1 MKKLNSNHLI
11 LILGLVFFVAGYSA
25 RIHTINLERT
35 AIHKA
40 RMGHT
45 SMPGV
50 SVASTQL
57 EGARDIDF
65 GPLEIMLT
73 VLRNVR
79 EHYVDS
85 ISPADEGR
93 MARTAL
99 TDMLASLEDPNTRFL
114 EPEQYKLV
122 EEAAQGRY
130 HGIGAIL
137 GIKKVKN
144 GNIQDEHLVVITPV
158 HSGPAEKAGIR
169 QGDDILAVD
178 GREVLPLDPFRRA
191 SKVIK
196 EERKKTTDKNILKKQ
211 IESETKRIETGIP
224 ILKAER
230 LLTSEDDKEFE
241 LTVAR
246 EGSLKPFKVK
256 VRTRSLAVEPV
267 SYTLNAGNQIGYIKI
282 NCFSTRAPEQFAQAI
297 KELNA
302 KDAKGLLLDL
312 RCVAAG
318 DLDATLSLA
327 KFLIPGRV
335 FGIEH
340 KSRGRKVPM
349 RVYQYPAES
358 VWSGPVVVLVNAG
371 TAKMAEALAVALKDN
386 LSAKIVGE
394 PTYGDASIVTLFE
407 LRDGYGITMT
417 TGKLLPLR
425 SKDFHGKGVLP
436 DIVIK
441 SSAAE
446 QLKEATKV
454 LQSMIRSGSDA

>member
-1 MKKLNSNHLI
+1 MRKLNRKHLI
-11 LILGLVFFVAGYSA
+11 LILALVFFAAGYAA
-25 RIHTINLERT
+25 RIHTINLERA

-40 RMGHT
+40 LIGPT
-45 SMPGV
+45 NTPGI
-50 SVASTQL
+50 SVATTRL
-57 EGARDIDF
+57 ESAGDIDF

-79 EHYVDS
+79 EHYVDP
-85 ISPADEGR
+85 ISPADESR
-93 MARTAL
+93 MARMAL
-99 TDMLASLEDPNTRFL
+99 TDMLASLGDPNTRFL
-114 EPEQYKLV
+114 EPEQYKFV

-130 HGIGAIL
+130 HGIAAIL

-144 GNIQDEHLVVITPV
+144 GNIQEEHLVVITPV

-169 QGDDILAVD
+169 QGDEILAVD

-191 SKVIK
+191 SEVIK
-196 EERKKTTDKNILKKQ
+196 EERKKITDKNILKKQ
-211 IESETKRIETGIP
+211 IESETKRIESGIP
-224 ILKAER
+224 ILKAEQ
-230 LLTSEDDKEFE
+230 LLTSEDNKEFE

-246 EGSLKPFKVK
+246 NGSPKPFKVK
-256 VRTRSLAVEPV
+256 VRTQSLEVEPI
-267 SYTLNAGNQIGYIKI
+267 SYSLNTGNQIGYIKV
-282 NCFSTRAPEQFAQAI
+282 NCFSTRAPEQFEQAI
-297 KELNA
+297 KELKSQGA
-302 KDAKGLLLDL
+302 RGLLLDL

-318 DLDATLSLA
+318 DLETTLSLA

-340 KSRGRKVPM
+340 KSRNRKIPL

-358 VWSGPVVVLVNAG
+358 TWSGPVVVLVNSG

-394 PTYGDASIVTLFE
+394 PTYGDASVVTLFE
-407 LRDGYGITMT
+407 LRDGSGITMT

-436 DIVIK
+436 DIVVK

-446 QLKEATKV
+446 QLKEATRV
-454 LQSMIRSGSDA
+454 LQSMIRSS